1 MADVF
6 FKAGLIETWGRG
18 TIKMIEECEKAK
30 LPEPKFEILNGGIAV
45 TFFKDIF
52 SQEKLIEKGLNER
65 QLKAVEFLRNN
76 DFITNKIYQDVCKT
90 SERTAYRDL
99 EHLTN
104 MNILIKT
111 GEKKGTKYKLNYGG

>member
-45 TFFKDIF
+45 TFLKIF
-52 SQEKLIEKGLNER
+52 SHRKN
-65 QLKAVEFLRNN
+65 
-76 DFITNKIYQDVCKT
+76 
-90 SERTAYRDL
+90 
-99 EHLTN
+99 
-104 MNILIKT
+104 
-111 GEKKGTKYKLNYGG
+111 